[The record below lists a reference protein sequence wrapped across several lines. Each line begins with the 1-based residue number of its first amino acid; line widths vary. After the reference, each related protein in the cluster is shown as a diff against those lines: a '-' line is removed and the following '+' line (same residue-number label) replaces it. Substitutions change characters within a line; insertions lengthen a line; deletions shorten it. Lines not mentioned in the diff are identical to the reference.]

1 MSITADQ
8 AISAIAAVNQSVQD
22 AAKTHTEALTLSTDV
37 NEKTAERNLTEFCT
51 LTIEQAST
59 AIDKELA
66 ANICIEQLASLTG
79 LKGAPL
85 GDHIKSC
92 LEKMA
97 EADKENDE
105 CSFGRQLSLDLDAEE
120 ENKIDVEGIDV
131 RRKRFSE
138 SAMFQ
143 QFQG

>member
-1 MSITADQ
+1 
-8 AISAIAAVNQSVQD
+8 
-22 AAKTHTEALTLSTDV
+22 
-37 NEKTAERNLTEFCT
+37 
-51 LTIEQAST
+51 
-59 AIDKELA
+59 
-66 ANICIEQLASLTG
+66 
-79 LKGAPL
+79 
-85 GDHIKSC
+85 
-92 LEKMA
+92 MA